1 MSEPDALDRRHFA
14 RRTLGALGAF
24 FAALFGVPGIAALA
38 DPALKSVGSA
48 WAKVASAAGLKEG
61 VAHRFSYEVRAG
73 WERRKETGFLLR
85 KGETIVA
92 FSSRCTHLG
101 CKVRAK
107 DGAFRCPCH
116 GGVFDLDGQP
126 VEGPVQTPLE
136 RFETRVAGDGS
147 VEVKV

>member
-1 MSEPDALDRRHFA
+1 MSEPDAMDRRSFT

-38 DPALKSVGSA
+38 DPALR
-48 WAKVASAAGLKEG
+48 SAAGGWAKAAAAADLKEG

-73 WERRKETGFLLR
+73 WERRKETAFLVR
-85 KGETIVA
+85 KGETILA

-107 DGAFRCPCH
+107 DGAFHCPCH

-126 VEGPVQTPLE
+126 KEGPVEEPLV
-136 RFETRVAGDGS
+136 RFETRVGEDGQ